1 MKSGE
6 RWSVFTPYTSDS
18 TLPLRTLPLHTLHT
32 PHSTHFTL
40 HTSTPHTSLHT
51 LHSTHFTSLHT
62 LHSTHFTPHTS
73 LHSTHFTPHTSH
85 HTLQA
90 CAALTISGMRRS
102 IHIRHAPLSASSR
115 VSRSWSLASSLYI
128 TCSFTAVTSARS
140 SISRLVA
147 LPMWCGTTL
156 TNLLYSLC

>member
-1 MKSGE
+1 MSGGV
-6 RWSVFTPYTSDS
+6 SS
-18 TLPLRTLPLHTLHT
+18 LHTLQT
-32 PHSTHFTL
+32 PHFHSAHFHSTHFTP
-40 HTSTPHTSLHT
+40 HTPHTS
-51 LHSTHFTSLHT
+51 HSTLPLHT

-90 CAALTISGMRRS
+90 CAALTILGMRRS